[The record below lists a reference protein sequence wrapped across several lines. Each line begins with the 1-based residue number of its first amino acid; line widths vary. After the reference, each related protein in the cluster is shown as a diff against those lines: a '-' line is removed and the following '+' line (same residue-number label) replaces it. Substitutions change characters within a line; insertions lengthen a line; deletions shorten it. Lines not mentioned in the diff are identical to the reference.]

1 MMPHLETER
10 LILRP
15 WKERDRDLFYEINS
29 DAQVMEFF
37 PFRRDRQQA
46 DAFFETLLVRQN
58 ERVTFPALDLRET
71 GECLGFCGLH
81 DGDVE
86 PAFSA
91 GTVEVGWRLATRHW
105 GKGYATEG
113 AHAALRYGFETLGL
127 PEIVS
132 FAVHDNHRSTSVM
145 ERIGLRRDPARD
157 FDHPHIL
164 DTHTHLRRHVVY
176 RMTLDDWRTKKGGQ
190 PG

>member
-1 MMPHLETER
+1 MMPPILTKR

-15 WKERDRDLFYEINS
+15 WEERDSDVFYEINS
-29 DAQVMEFF
+29 DPQVMEFF
-37 PFRRDRQQA
+37 PFRRDRQQS
-46 DAFFETLLVRQN
+46 DAFFETLIVRQN
-58 ERVTFPALDLRET
+58 ERITFSALELRET

-86 PAFSA
+86 PAFPA
-91 GTVEVGWRLATRHW
+91 GTVEIGWRLVTRAW

-113 AHAALRYGFETLGL
+113 ARAALEYGFEALGL

-145 ERIGLRRDPARD
+145 ERIGLSRDPERD
-157 FDHPHIL
+157 FDHPHVP
-164 DTHTHLRRHVVY
+164 DTHPHLKRHVVY
-176 RMTLDDWRTKKGGQ
+176 RMTAEDWRTKKGGQ
-190 PG
+190 HG

>member
-15 WKERDRDLFYEINS
+15 WEKRDRDLFYEINS
-29 DAQVMEFF
+29 DPQVMEFF
-37 PFRRDRQQA
+37 PFRRDRQQS
-46 DAFFETLLVRQN
+46 DAFFETLLLRQAVRI
-58 ERVTFPALDLRET
+58 TFPALELRET

-86 PAFSA
+86 PAFPA

-113 AHAALRYGFETLGL
+113 ARAALKHAFETLGL

-132 FAVHDNHRSTSVM
+132 FAVHDNNRSTAVM

-157 FDHPHIL
+157 FDHPHIP
-164 DTHTHLRRHVVY
+164 DTHAHLKRHVVY
-176 RMTLDDWRTKKGGQ
+176 RMTAADWRTKKGGQ

>member
-1 MMPHLETER
+1 MPPVLTKR

-15 WKERDRDLFYEINS
+15 WEERDRDVFYEINS
-29 DAQVMEFF
+29 DPQVMEFF
-37 PFRRDRQQA
+37 PFRRDRQQS
-46 DAFFETLLVRQN
+46 DAFFETLIVRQN
-58 ERVTFPALDLRET
+58 ERITFSALELRET

-86 PAFSA
+86 PAFPA
-91 GTVEVGWRLATRHW
+91 GTVEIGWRLVTRAW

-113 AHAALRYGFETLGL
+113 ARAALEYGFEALGL

-145 ERIGLRRDPARD
+145 ERIGLSRDPERD
-157 FDHPHIL
+157 FDHPHVP
-164 DTHTHLRRHVVY
+164 DTHPHLKRHVVY
-176 RMTLDDWRTKKGGQ
+176 RMTAEDWRTKKGGQ
-190 PG
+190 HG